1 MNSVQQGIL
10 ALIRSAITGTPA
22 QLPTDFSLDQG
33 EHLIVTHQV
42 AGMAYEG
49 GVVCG
54 LSKKDPVMARLFQ
67 RYYQGMLRSNAQL
80 QALAQVFQTFEAHHI
95 AYLPVKGCNVKSLY
109 PRPAMRSMGDA
120 DVLIRYEQY
129 EAIRPLMQA
138 LGYEELPEYHHE
150 LPWDSKALHL
160 ELHRSLI
167 PDFHTQE
174 YRHFSDAWQKAVHT
188 QGMRYNLSCEDHFEY
203 LFVHY
208 AKHYRS
214 GGIGIRQPIDLWVWQ
229 RTYPQMDMEAVRGSL
244 ADLGMLEFF
253 DNTQAML
260 QVWFD
265 GAQPTDK
272 TDFMTDF
279 IFASGAWGQMENRQ
293 TSAGLLKARQTGS
306 AAQARKRYLWE
317 AIFPPLDFMKKRY
330 PVLKK
335 APWLLPVLWPVR
347 WVTALL
353 FRHQNIRNYRS
364 GLENASDAKIESF
377 EQSLRYVGLDFHL

>member
-1 MNSVQQGIL
+1 MDSVQQGIL
-10 ALIRSAITGTPA
+10 TLIRSAITGEACPLPEDFLLEQAEA
-22 QLPTDFSLDQG
+22 Q
-33 EHLIVTHQV
+33 IVTHQV
-42 AGMAYEG
+42 SGLAYEG

-54 LSKKDPVMARLFQ
+54 LAKKDPTMARLFQ
-67 RYYQGMLRSNAQL
+67 RYYQGMLRSNAQM
-80 QALAQVFQTFEAHHI
+80 QALEQVFQTFEDHNI
-95 AYLPVKGCNVKSLY
+95 DYLPVKGCNVKALY
-109 PRPAMRSMGDA
+109 PRPAMRTMGDA
-120 DVLIRYEQY
+120 DVLIRYRQY
-129 EAIRPLMQA
+129 EAIRPLMQQ
-138 LGYEELPEYHHE
+138 LGYTELPEYHHE
-150 LPWDSKALHL
+150 LPWDSKQLHL

-188 QGMRYNLSCEDHFEY
+188 KGCRYDLSCEDAFEY

-229 RTYPQMDMEAVRGSL
+229 QKYPSMDMEKVRRSL
-244 ADLGMLEFF
+244 ADLQMLEFF
-253 DNTQAML
+253 ENTQAML

-265 GAQPTDK
+265 GAVATTK
-272 TDFMTDF
+272 TDFMTDY

-293 TSAGLLKARQTGS
+293 RSAGLLKARQAGS
-306 AAQARKRYLWE
+306 AATARKQYIWA
-317 AIFPPLDFMKKRY
+317 AIFPPIELMRKRY
-330 PVLKK
+330 PVLHK

-364 GLENASDAKIESF
+364 GFENAGDEQIESF
-377 EQSLRYVGLDFHL
+377 EQSLSYVGLDFHL